1 ICKQTDPRARSDT
14 APARAVGCP
23 AGFRGGDGTGERR
36 SSKPVATPGKF
47 EFDFSKYPESG
58 LVIIIVVL
66 GLVLAVFGG
75 SVQMPRFE
83 TTPEGKRQRALV
95 TNTEGQQVP
104 AF

>member
-1 ICKQTDPRARSDT
+1 VP
-14 APARAVGCP
+14 
-23 AGFRGGDGTGERR
+23 
-36 SSKPVATPGKF
+36 TPGKF

-104 AF
+104 AFDSANKFFNA